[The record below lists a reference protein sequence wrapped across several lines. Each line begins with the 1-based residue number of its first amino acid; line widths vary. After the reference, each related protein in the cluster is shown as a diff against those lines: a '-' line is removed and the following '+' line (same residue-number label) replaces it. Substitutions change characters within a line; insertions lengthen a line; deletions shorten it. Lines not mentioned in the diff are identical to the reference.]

1 MPNPAA
7 EQVTILFD
15 NSTAASTKIAI
26 YNTVGQLVYENNQV
40 NAAYNRLTVNTSNF
54 EKGVYF
60 VNMLQDNRTIT
71 KKLVVQ

>member
-1 MPNPAA
+1 
-7 EQVTILFD
+7 
-15 NSTAASTKIAI
+15 
-26 YNTVGQLVYENNQV
+26 NTVGQLVYENNQV
-40 NAAYNRLTVNTSNF
+40 NAANNRLTVNTSNF